1 MPCCRK
7 ARGAAT
13 GRHWSRQRPLRAPS
27 GADPAPLL
35 SAAAQAALEGDL
47 AGKVQARWPATPATA
62 GQPPWR
68 GSGRRSWHETPD
80 FPGVHEM
87 RRNIPQT

>member
-1 MPCCRK
+1 VLPESPW
-7 ARGAAT
+7 RGYRPPLEPPAPAAGT
-13 GRHWSRQRPLRAPS
+13 FWG
-27 GADPAPLL
+27 DPAPLL